1 MTDPVLALILIVCF
15 GCAAIVVRFFRTLDA
30 GFWDAARNP
39 LLAGVVAGALLSW
52 AGLAAPMR
60 AVAIGVVLTIAA
72 LYSRL
77 TGDETEPVDGMLL
90 GALSG
95 AGASILLVITADE
108 PLRAFAEC
116 VLAGA
121 VAGFG
126 ITFAANHV
134 ADRVRQLIWDAVTAA
149 VAVAAAMAPA
159 LAERAGVTDRG
170 MAIAAATIVPLA
182 VVAAVFRQW
191 PLLREELRH
200 EAALGFIAPEDVSR
214 TANPILRLGR
224 GGWTDTGAHRE
235 FVRLATEIALRK
247 RQQKH
252 RSEAMARLYQLEVIK
267 LRMRLQNMTRIEHL
281 SAARRHNDDRVPSDT
296 MRTSE

>member
-1 MTDPVLALILIVCF
+1 MTDPVLALILIIGF
-15 GCAAIVVRFFRTLDA
+15 GCAAIIVRFFRTLDS

-39 LLAGVVAGALLSW
+39 LLAGVAAGALLSW
-52 AGLAAPMR
+52 WELALPTR
-60 AVAIGVVLTIAA
+60 AVALGLVLTIAA

-90 GALSG
+90 GAVSG
-95 AGASILLVITADE
+95 AAAAIFLVVTADE

-126 ITFAANHV
+126 ITFAATHV
-134 ADRVRQLIWDAVTAA
+134 ADKVRQLLWDAVTAA
-149 VAVAAAMAPA
+149 AAVAAALAPA
-159 LAERAGVTDRG
+159 FAGRAGLSDRRI
-170 MAIAAATIVPLA
+170 AIAAAAIIPLI

-191 PLLREELRH
+191 PALRDELRH
-200 EAALGFIAPEDVSR
+200 EAALGFISAEDVSR
-214 TANPILRLGR
+214 TAHPILRLGR
-224 GGWTDTGAHRE
+224 GGWTDAGAHRE
-235 FVRLATEIALRK
+235 FVRIANEIALRK
-247 RQQKH
+247 RQQRH

-267 LRMRLQNMTRIEHL
+267 LRMQLQNMTRIEHL
-281 SAARRHNDDRVPSDT
+281 SAARRRDDHLGSDT